1 MWFLANI
8 AKFLWTAFSHRT
20 PLLAAS
26 EKYEYTVYTLD
37 LLKDCYNCILLS
49 LIIKTSKW
57 ACNNFSFLIEKSFR
71 NLSSLLQYH
80 TYRF

>member
-37 LLKDCYNCILLS
+37 LLKD
-49 LIIKTSKW
+49 
-57 ACNNFSFLIEKSFR
+57 R
-71 NLSSLLQYH
+71 LQLHFTFPDYKNI
-80 TYRF
+80 